1 MREVEENLQGI
12 KRDYL
17 RNSGN
22 GGSFIQMKRKGEEV
36 KNAFK
41 KQQVLQKNRSS
52 ILGKFGQG
60 VRNSLEKPL
69 PTIKEEDN

>member
-1 MREVEENLQGI
+1 
-12 KRDYL
+12 
-17 RNSGN
+17 
-22 GGSFIQMKRKGEEV
+22 MKRKGEEV